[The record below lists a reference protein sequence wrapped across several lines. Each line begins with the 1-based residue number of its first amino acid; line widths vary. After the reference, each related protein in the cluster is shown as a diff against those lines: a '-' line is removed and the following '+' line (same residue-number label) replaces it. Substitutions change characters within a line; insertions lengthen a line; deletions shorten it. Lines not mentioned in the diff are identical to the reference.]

1 MFEIFFKFF
10 LWDNLCM
17 FWFKWKFDLIGSMVE
32 EFQVLDMSYGDGICL
47 VNVNFEFDI
56 MLSVLYVILGLN
68 EQFLI
73 DIYYFGFVYLCVL
86 IVLKDDNE
94 NLLQLLMKRDFKY
107 YFFVLK
113 FKDGIY
119 RMLNEL
125 KVILDQ
131 KKNLEMEDFDLEIV
145 FYGFVI

>member
-1 MFEIFFKFF
+1 
-10 LWDNLCM
+10 
-17 FWFKWKFDLIGSMVE
+17 
-32 EFQVLDMSYGDGICL
+32 
-47 VNVNFEFDI
+47 

-86 IVLKDDNE
+86 VFLKDDKKY
-94 NLLQLLMKRDFKY
+94 LLLLLMKRDFMY

-113 FKDGIY
+113 FRDGIS

-131 KKNLEMEDFDLEIV
+131 KENLEMEDFELEIV

>member
-10 LWDNLCM
+10 LWDNLGM

-86 IVLKDDNE
+86 IVQKMI
-94 NLLQLLMKRDFKY
+94 MKICCSY
-107 YFFVLK
+107 
-113 FKDGIY
+113 
-119 RMLNEL
+119 
-125 KVILDQ
+125 
-131 KKNLEMEDFDLEIV
+131 
-145 FYGFVI
+145 